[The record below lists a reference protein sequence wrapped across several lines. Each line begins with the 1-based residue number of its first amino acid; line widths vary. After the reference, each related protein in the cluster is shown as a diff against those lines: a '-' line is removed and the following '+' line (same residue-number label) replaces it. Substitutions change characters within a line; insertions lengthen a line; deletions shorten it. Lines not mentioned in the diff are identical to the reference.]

1 MFLKK
6 VGAILASAAM
16 VFAFTSSS
24 ATASVTSL
32 KDCAFGPAQVFDVQ
46 YNFSG
51 GNLNI
56 SRVTR
61 PYGNVNG
68 QLSASDWTTGYYM
81 KFVDSVSNP
90 GTLALERFNAQ
101 GVSQGLVSTY
111 GNFRAY
117 GEDFVFF
124 LGGGIYG
131 TVITTGAGFEYG
143 SSAVLAVTEE
153 NPSVQTIT
161 AYTNCLTTPLAA
173 GEDRDD
179 VDGGGDNGGGDNGGG
194 DNGGG
199 DNGGGDNGGG
209 DNGGGDNG
217 GGDNGGGDNGG
228 GGGDTVAPTLELNL
242 KVKVGQLLA
251 GKEVDYN
258 GEGLMA
264 ESEYV
269 LELHSVVVELGSG
282 NTDADGNFTDMVTL
296 PDGIEPG
303 PHRIILRGTDPEGN
317 PVERI
322 AYIYVDDDG
331 RLLAKSFKGPISES
345 DLLAATGLSTYDP
358 LVTASMAGI
367 ALMLGT
373 VLLYRRNR
381 RAHNG

>member
-56 SRVTR
+56 SGITR

-124 LGGGIYG
+124 LGGGFYG

-153 NPSVQTIT
+153 NPSVETIT

-179 VDGGGDNGGGDNGGG
+179 VDGGGGD
-194 DNGGG
+194 
-199 DNGGGDNGGG
+199 
-209 DNGGGDNG
+209 G

-228 GGGDTVAPTLELNL
+228 GGETVAPTLELNL

-251 GKEVDYN
+251 GKEVEYN

-282 NTDADGNFTDMVTL
+282 NTDANGNFTNMVTL

-345 DLLAATGLSTYDP
+345 DLLAATGVSTYDP

-373 VLLYRRNR
+373 LLLYRRNR

>member
-1 MFLKK
+1 MFLKR
-6 VGAILASAAM
+6 VGAILASTAM
-16 VFAFTSSS
+16 LFAFTSSS
-24 ATASVTSL
+24 ATASVASL

-56 SRVTR
+56 SGITR

-90 GTLALERFNAQ
+90 GTLALERFNAE

-124 LGGGIYG
+124 LGGDFYG

-143 SSAVLAVTEE
+143 SSAALAVTEE
-153 NPSVQTIT
+153 NPSVETVT

-173 GEDRDD
+173 GENRDD
-179 VDGGGDNGGGDNGGG
+179 AGGGGDDGGGDD
-194 DNGGG
+194 
-199 DNGGGDNGGG
+199 
-209 DNGGGDNG
+209 
-217 GGDNGGGDNGG
+217 GG
-228 GGGDTVAPTLELNL
+228 GGGDGGGGDGDGDGDGGGDDGGGGGEATDATLALNL
-242 KVKVGQLLA
+242 KVRVGEILA
-251 GKEVDYN
+251 GKEVEYN
-258 GEGLMA
+258 GEGLMP
-264 ESEYV
+264 ESEYF

-282 NTDADGNFTDMVTL
+282 NADAEGTFTNTVVL

-303 PHRIILRGTDPEGN
+303 PHRIILRGTDPDGN
-317 PVERI
+317 ELERI
-322 AYIYVDDDG
+322 AYILVGDDG
-331 RLLAKSFKGPISES
+331 RLLAKSYTGPIRES
-345 DLLAATGLSTYDP
+345 DLLASTGLSAYNP
-358 LVTASMAGI
+358 SLVATFAGLAI
-367 ALMLGT
+367 ALGA
-373 VLLYRRNR
+373 VVLYRRR
-381 RAHNG
+381 TGKSLG